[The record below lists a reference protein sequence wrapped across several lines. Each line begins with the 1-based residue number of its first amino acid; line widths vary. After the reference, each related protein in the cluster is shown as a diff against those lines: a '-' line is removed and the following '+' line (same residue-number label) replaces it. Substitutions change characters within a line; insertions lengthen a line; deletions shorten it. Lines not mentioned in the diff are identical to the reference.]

1 MMRLSRHRRW
11 RGAALS
17 IPALMLVT
25 ALADCA
31 GHGRPHDD
39 ARANVYPENY
49 KADLLGFLHSYI
61 NDANKI
67 RDAAIS
73 EPALRPVPAA
83 PASGGGPMAI
93 SGGIGGRTWRRRRS
107 ARGRWWPRR
116 GRKRRAVRPE
126 RQTAGTIYRLRAL
139 QRQGLRRPLRR
150 GQAGDGRL
158 RAWPLRP
165 VCAANARAVRRGRI
179 SAVSG
184 IGSFRALG
192 APIRLTNDIIALS
205 NYLATGHR
213 RDGSTQQAGGSPH
226 FTG

>member
-93 SGGIGGRTWRRRRS
+93 SGGMGR
-107 ARGRWWPRR
+107 AAADVAEA
-116 GRKRRAVRPE
+116 AVRPRAVVAPARE
-126 RQTAGTIYRLRAL
+126 EAAG
-139 QRQGLRRPLRR
+139 
-150 GQAGDGRL
+150 
-158 RAWPLRP
+158 
-165 VCAANARAVRRGRI
+165 CSARATNRR
-179 SAVSG
+179 
-184 IGSFRALG
+184 
-192 APIRLTNDIIALS
+192 NDIPSAC
-205 NYLATGHR
+205 ATTPR
-213 RDGSTQQAGGSPH
+213 TSAAVTPGSSRGWP
-226 FTG
+226 FTRVAASTGLCRKRTGRATRPNISRFRNWKL

>member
-93 SGGIGGRTWRRRRS
+93 SGGIGGRGGGGRGGGGGPPEGGGGPVEGGSGGLFGQSDKPPERYTVCVRYNAKDFDGRYAGVKQGIAVY
-107 ARGRWWPRR
+107 ARGRFDRFVPQTH
-116 GRKRRAVRPE
+116 GPCDEAEYKPFPE
-126 RQTAGTIYRLRAL
+126 LE
-139 QRQGLRRPLRR
+139 
-150 GQAGDGRL
+150 
-158 RAWPLRP
+158 
-165 VCAANARAVRRGRI
+165 
-179 SAVSG
+179 
-184 IGSFRALG
+184 ALG
-192 APIRLTNDIIALS
+192 R
-205 NYLATGHR
+205 
-213 RDGSTQQAGGSPH
+213 
-226 FTG
+226 

>member
-93 SGGIGGRTWRRRRS
+93 SGGIGGR
-107 ARGRWWPRR
+107 AAADVAEA
-116 GRKRRAVRPE
+116 AVRPRAVVAPARE
-126 RQTAGTIYRLRAL
+126 EAAG
-139 QRQGLRRPLRR
+139 
-150 GQAGDGRL
+150 
-158 RAWPLRP
+158 
-165 VCAANARAVRRGRI
+165 CSARATNRR
-179 SAVSG
+179 
-184 IGSFRALG
+184 
-192 APIRLTNDIIALS
+192 NDIPSAC
-205 NYLATGHR
+205 ATTPR
-213 RDGSTQQAGGSPH
+213 TSAAVTPGSSRGWP
-226 FTG
+226 FTRVAASTGLCRKRTGRATRPNISRFRNWKL